1 MFLFTY
7 CHTRACSSE
16 LFQTTN
22 YLSHTLRDLQGRR
35 RDTQRERWHSERHT
49 LLGLLWP
56 RSRVVSVLTC
66 LISDT
71 RLIEVH
77 VINLFCLGRRSGRQ
91 LPVKTCNRRLGI
103 ALPWML
109 NSSSSECQT
118 VLKTEIKNTLLFL
131 PNLFMRIGEVFR
143 S

>member
-1 MFLFTY
+1 MELSINHGTF
-7 CHTRACSSE
+7 SSE

-35 RDTQRERWHSERHT
+35 RDTQWERWHTERHT
-49 LLGLLWP
+49 LLGLFWP

-77 VINLFCLGRRSGRQ
+77 VINLFCLGRRSVRQ

-109 NSSSSECQT
+109 NSSSSDCQT
-118 VLKTEIKNTLLFL
+118 VLKLES
-131 PNLFMRIGEVFR
+131 RILYFFCQICSCV
-143 S
+143 